1 MTLGAI
7 DLTPGIGACIMAGMT
22 GEYSAEALP
31 DLLWG
36 KISPSGRTADT
47 WAYNFSTAASYAN
60 AAANGVG
67 LIKMEKVCIP
77 LMVQKAVIWENSLN
91 MTRYL
96 CGLCRGYLYWL

>member
-1 MTLGAI
+1 
-7 DLTPGIGACIMAGMT
+7 MAGMT

-47 WAYNFSTAASYAN
+47 WAYNFSTAASYAT

-67 LIKMEKVCIP
+67 AYKNGE
-77 LMVQKAVIWENSLN
+77 
-91 MTRYL
+91 
-96 CGLCRGYLYWL
+96 GLYPFDGTKSGKSGRIL